1 MSEEIREI
9 YKEIP
14 DSSAFAE
21 EADEGLE
28 ENLYGDSE
36 KSLTEEPI
44 FSDAAYEERDD
55 EFEARMKKRRARVR
69 GRKRRRKILSI
80 IIIIIAFAALAT
92 MCGRDIVR
100 LKAENIAL
108 NRQHKELEEQR
119 DKLLQQVENSGNRE
133 FVQDQA
139 RKQLRLLNPGEILFT
154 FEEEDGNG

>member
-1 MSEEIREI
+1 MSEELREI
-9 YKEIP
+9 YK
-14 DSSAFAE
+14 DVRDAE
-21 EADEGLE
+21 EE
-28 ENLYGDSE
+28 DSAEFTE
-36 KSLTEEPI
+36 KPAHVI
-44 FSDAAYEERDD
+44 SDAAYDKRED

-69 GRKRRRKILSI
+69 GRKRRRKILSVI
-80 IIIIIAFAALAT
+80 TIVIAFAALAV

-119 DKLLQQVENSGNRE
+119 DKLLQQVENSGKKE

-154 FEEEDGNG
+154 FEEEDSDG